1 MFEYITNDYFETSR
15 KYGFSRRIIKD
26 EKAYKRILNK
36 LYEILL
42 AECSFEKL
50 KKAVGDEEYR
60 DVLLKECHLI

>member
-15 KYGFSRRIIKD
+15 KYRIDNHIIKD
-26 EKAYKRILNK
+26 EKSYKHIVNK

-42 AECSFEKL
+42 NECSFDKL

-60 DVLLKECHLI
+60 DILLKEYHLI

>member
-1 MFEYITNDYFETSR
+1 MFEYITNNDFETSR

-60 DVLLKECHLI
+60 DVLLKEYHLI

>member
-1 MFEYITNDYFETSR
+1 MFEYITNDNFKTDR
-15 KYGFSRRIIKD
+15 KNRFSSLIIKD

-60 DVLLKECHLI
+60 DVLLKEYHLI

>member
-60 DVLLKECHLI
+60 DLLLKEYHLI

>member
-1 MFEYITNDYFETSR
+1 MFEYNTNDDFETSR
-15 KYGFSRRIIKD
+15 KYGVSRRIIKD

-60 DVLLKECHLI
+60 NILLKEYHLI

>member
-60 DVLLKECHLI
+60 DVLLKEYHPI

>member
-60 DVLLKECHLI
+60 DVLLKEYHLI

>member
-36 LYEILL
+36 LYELLL

-60 DVLLKECHLI
+60 DVLLKEYHLI

>member
-1 MFEYITNDYFETSR
+1 MFEYNTNDDFETSR
-15 KYGFSRRIIKD
+15 KYRFSSRIIKD
-26 EKAYKRILNK
+26 EKSYKHILNK

-60 DVLLKECHLI
+60 DVLLKEYHLI